1 MADRRANN
9 SMNQMIGQL
18 GDNRQPTQ
26 AANKLVS
33 ALQRSPSQRP
43 VRRPMQPGVQRQPMA
58 PKQPSQ
64 PDFRNLPSQ
73 RPMPRPMPSSP
84 GEAAGTIAA
93 QQPMPRPMPGMP
105 GQNVPASPGSKA
117 PDFRGQPVFKPFPRP
132 INAPGQRPD
141 MYAGGTP
148 NFDEMMGQYKPQPL
162 PNVQDAFQQAY
173 QQYNPQPVNQQAG
186 QLAQQQGRFPQGAF
200 QPYGPQQNQQPQ
212 GPAPFNPNQ
221 PPAPGM
227 QVNYD
232 MTGKPYWGFGKLY
245 S

>member
-1 MADRRANN
+1 MADRKANN

-26 AANKLVS
+26 AANKLTS

-43 VRRPMQPGVQRQPMA
+43 APRPMA
-58 PKQPSQ
+58 PGVTAQRPIPRPVPGQ
-64 PDFRNLPSQ
+64 NQLPIQNLPSQ
-73 RPMPRPMPSSP
+73 RPMPRPMPNV
-84 GEAAGTIAA
+84 
-93 QQPMPRPMPGMP
+93 P
-105 GQNVPASPGSKA
+105 GQNVPAAPGSKA

-173 QQYNPQPVNQQAG
+173 QQYNPQPIQQPMDEQAR
-186 QLAQQQGRFPQGAF
+186 QFAQQQAMAPAQQQFPT
-200 QPYGPQQNQQPQ
+200 YQPQ
-212 GPAPFNPNQ
+212 PFNP
-221 PPAPGM
+221 
-227 QVNYD
+227 YR
-232 MTGKPYWGFGKLY
+232 KF
-245 S
+245 

>member
-43 VRRPMQPGVQRQPMA
+43 VRRPMQPGAQRQPMA

-84 GEAAGTIAA
+84 GDAAGTIAA
-93 QQPMPRPMPGMP
+93 QQPMPRPMP

-117 PDFRGQPVFKPFPRP
+117 PDFRGQPVFRPFPRP

-173 QQYNPQPVNQQAG
+173 QQYNPQPIQQPMDQQAG
-186 QLAQQQGRFPQGAF
+186 QFAQQQAMAPAQQQFPT
-200 QPYGPQQNQQPQ
+200 YQPQ
-212 GPAPFNPNQ
+212 PFNP
-221 PPAPGM
+221 
-227 QVNYD
+227 YR
-232 MTGKPYWGFGKLY
+232 KF
-245 S
+245 